1 MQDLKPVRPPRPVSF
16 SEHVCQ
22 VLREDILSGDLPP
35 GSRVTE
41 AFIME
46 RTGVSRTPVREGLRK
61 LEAEGLVITHRSR
74 GTFVTYR
81 LTAEEALLI
90 YDVRLVLEPHLT
102 RVATDRMTPEALAA
116 IRDVLE
122 RFEAAIDGD
131 PREAGQLD
139 AEFHLSIYE
148 ISGSELMNVLRGY
161 WARLQLQLSERVYTT
176 ELPRRFVQEH
186 RAIVE
191 AIERGDGSLAAERM
205 ATHIEHG
212 RKTMAKSV
220 RDGDGAPPGGGRAGR
235 GGRSR

>member
-1 MQDLKPVRPPRPVSF
+1 MQELRPAQVRRPVSF

-81 LTAEEALLI
+81 LTDEEALLI

-102 RVATDRMTPEALAA
+102 RVAAERMTPAGLLT
-116 IRDVLE
+116 IRDVLA
-122 RFEAAIDGD
+122 RFEAAMDGD
-131 PREAGQLD
+131 PREAGELD
-139 AEFHLSIYE
+139 AEFHLAIYGMSE
-148 ISGSELMNVLRGY
+148 SELLNVLRGY
-161 WARLQLQLSERVYTT
+161 WARLQLQLSERVYSA
-176 ELPRRFVQEH
+176 ELPRRFVREH
-186 RAIVE
+186 REIVE
-191 AIERGDGSLAAERM
+191 ALERGDGALAGELM
-205 ATHIEHG
+205 AAHIKHG
-212 RKTMAKSV
+212 RATMAKSL
-220 RDGDGAPPGGGRAGR
+220 RASHAGE
-235 GGRSR
+235 SA